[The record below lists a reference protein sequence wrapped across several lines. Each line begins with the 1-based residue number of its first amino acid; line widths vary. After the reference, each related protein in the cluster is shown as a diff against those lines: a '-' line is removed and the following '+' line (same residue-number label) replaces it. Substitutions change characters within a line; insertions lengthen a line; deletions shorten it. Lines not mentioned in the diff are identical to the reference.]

1 MPEEGIASVLPD
13 TNPLPRATVVFA
25 ALTGLTVAAL
35 AWLVIPAPRIHLA
48 SSSGWTH
55 TASGPVGPTD
65 RALLVTLR
73 QDGLWEVPVG
83 QQAQE
88 MAVDPAVR
96 QVGAAIATDLSS
108 LSEQVRAVADRLG
121 VLLPSQPDADQQTWL
136 VQIAGKSGQDY
147 DRAMVT
153 RLRLACADS
162 LATITRA
169 ASATRNEQVRQLAD
183 QAAALVGRHIRDLE
197 TIQLVTPAA
206 QSAAA
211 QSAAALSGV
220 RDAAVVGQAGPDRTL
235 VALAVLA
242 VFAAAIA
249 VLGLIWLARF
259 GPHLSRRW
267 WRDRTRARWQGRSAG
282 PRRPLAPQGPRWPL
296 GPRRPLGPP
305 PPVELGP
312 STARRPW

>member
-1 MPEEGIASVLPD
+1 VPEEGIAPVLPD
-13 TNPLPRATVVFA
+13 TNPLPRATVVLA
-25 ALTGLTVAAL
+25 ALTGLTMAAL
-35 AWLVIPAPRIHLA
+35 AWLVIPAPRIQLA

-55 TASGPVGPTD
+55 TAAGPVGPTD

-83 QQAQE
+83 QQAQD

-96 QVGAAIATDLSS
+96 QVGAGIATDLSA

-121 VLLPSQPDADQQTWL
+121 VLLPSQPNADQQTWL
-136 VQIAGKSGQDY
+136 VQIAGKSGQNY

-183 QAAALVGRHIRDLE
+183 QAATVVGRHIRDLD
-197 TIQLVTPAA
+197 TIQLVAP
-206 QSAAA
+206 AA

-220 RDAAVVGQAGPDRTL
+220 RDASVVGQAGPDRTL

-259 GPHLSRRW
+259 GPHPSRHW

-282 PRRPLAPQGPRWPL
+282 PRRSLAPLGPRWPL

-312 STARRPW
+312 SNARRPW

>member
-1 MPEEGIASVLPD
+1 VPPD
-13 TNPLPRATVVFA
+13 TNPLPRATVVLA

-65 RALLVTLR
+65 RALLAALR

-83 QQAQE
+83 QQAQS

-96 QVGAAIATDLSS
+96 QVGATIATDLSS
-108 LSEQVRAVADRLG
+108 LSTQVRAIADRLG
-121 VLLPSQPDADQQTWL
+121 VLLPSQPNPDQQTWL

-162 LATITRA
+162 LATATRA

-183 QAAALVGRHIRDLE
+183 QAAQLVGRHIRDLDS
-197 TIQLVTPAA
+197 IRPVTPP
-206 QSAAA
+206 A
-211 QSAAALSGV
+211 QSAAALAGA
-220 RDAAVVGQAGPDRTL
+220 RDAAAVAEAGPDRTL

-242 VFAAAIA
+242 VLAAAIA
-249 VLGLIWLARF
+249 VLGLIWLVRF
-259 GPHLSRRW
+259 GPHPSRQW
-267 WRDRTRARWQGRSAG
+267 WRDHARSSWRGRSPS
-282 PRRPLAPQGPRWPL
+282 PRRPVAPLGPRWPL

-312 STARRPW
+312 ANARRPW

>member
-1 MPEEGIASVLPD
+1 VPPD
-13 TNPLPRATVVFA
+13 TNPLPRATVVLA

-65 RALLVTLR
+65 RALLAALR

-83 QQAQE
+83 QQAQD

-96 QVGAAIATDLSS
+96 QVGATIATDLSS
-108 LSEQVRAVADRLG
+108 LSTQVRALADRLG
-121 VLLPSQPDADQQTWL
+121 VLLPSQPNPDQQTWL

-183 QAAALVGRHIRDLE
+183 QAAALVGRHIQDLD
-197 TIQLVTPAA
+197 TIQLVAPAGK
-206 QSAAA
+206 
-211 QSAAALSGV
+211 SAAALPGV
-220 RDAAVVGQAGPDRTL
+220 RDASVVSQAGPDRTL

-249 VLGLIWLARF
+249 VLGLIWLVRF
-259 GPHLSRRW
+259 GPHPARHW
-267 WRDRTRARWQGRSAG
+267 WRDGGRARWQGRVPG
-282 PRRPLAPQGPRWPL
+282 PRRPVAPLGPRWPL

-312 STARRPW
+312 SNARRPW

>member
-1 MPEEGIASVLPD
+1 MLPD
-13 TNPLPRATVVFA
+13 TNPLPRATVVLA
-25 ALTGLTVAAL
+25 ALTGLTMAAL

-65 RALLVTLR
+65 RALLVSLR

-96 QVGAAIATDLSS
+96 QVGGGIATDLSS
-108 LSEQVRAVADRLG
+108 LSTQVRAVAAQLG
-121 VLLPSQPDADQQTWL
+121 VLLPSQPSPDQQTWL

-169 ASATRNEQVRQLAD
+169 ASATRNVQVRQLAE
-183 QAAALVGRHIRDLE
+183 QAAALVGRHVRDLDS
-197 TIQLVTPAA
+197 IQPVAPAVN
-206 QSAAA
+206 S
-211 QSAAALSGV
+211 AALSGV
-220 RDAAVVGQAGPDRTL
+220 RDAAVVDQAGPDRTL

-242 VFAAAIA
+242 VLAAAIA
-249 VLGLIWLARF
+249 VLGLIWLVRF
-259 GPHLSRRW
+259 GPHPSRRW
-267 WRDRTRARWQGRSAG
+267 WRDRTRPRSHGRSPG
-282 PRRPLAPQGPRWPL
+282 PRRPVVPLGPRWPL

-312 STARRPW
+312 AHARRPW